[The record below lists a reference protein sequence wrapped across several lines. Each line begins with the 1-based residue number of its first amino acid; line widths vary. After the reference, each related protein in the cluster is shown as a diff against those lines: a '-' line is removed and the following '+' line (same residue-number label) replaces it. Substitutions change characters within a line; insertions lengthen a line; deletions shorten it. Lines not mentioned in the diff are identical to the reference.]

1 MNITI
6 ASPNGV
12 ARSIEISKEMEE
24 HFNVPANHAHTI
36 LKQINSGMYDR
47 FFKGK
52 KDLVCMDFGANVG
65 LVSLYMAPAC
75 KELHCIEPTPSHFY
89 LLGDWDTGAKL
100 YNMALTKQSGTFDF
114 FTSGSSTEN
123 RITERG
129 ANEGAGSNIS
139 VKGEPLSYFLSQTDS
154 EIDFVKIDIEGGE
167 MAALTTEN
175 LLPAFGKVKMFYVE
189 VHPWQTMDINRN
201 ELLSRFKKVGY
212 NTEVLNHETIIA
224 FN

>member
-6 ASPNGV
+6 ASPNGQ
-12 ARSIEISKEMEE
+12 ARSIRISKEMEE
-24 HFNVPANHAHTI
+24 HFNVGINHAHTI

-52 KDLVCMDFGANVG
+52 KDLVCFDFGANVG

-89 LLGDWDTGAKL
+89 LLGDWDNGAKL
-100 YNMALTKQSGTFDF
+100 YNMALTKQSGDFDF

-129 ANEGAGSNIS
+129 AHEGEGTKIK

-154 EIDFVKIDIEGGE
+154 IVDFVKIDIEGGE
-167 MAALTTEN
+167 MSALITEELKAAY
-175 LLPAFGKVKMFYVE
+175 GKVKMFYVE
-189 VHPWQTMDINRN
+189 VHPWQAMDMNRE
-201 ELLSRFKKVGY
+201 ELLNRFKKAGY

-224 FN
+224 FQ